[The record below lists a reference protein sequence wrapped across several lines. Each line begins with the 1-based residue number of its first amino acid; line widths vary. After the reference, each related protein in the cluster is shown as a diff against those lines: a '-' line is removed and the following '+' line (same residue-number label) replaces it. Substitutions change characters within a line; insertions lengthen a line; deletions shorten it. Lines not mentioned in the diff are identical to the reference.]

1 MYSEAD
7 LQSAVTAGALSAEA
21 AEALRSH
28 VATLHATPA
37 ADEEQFRLISG
48 FNDIFVSIACA
59 LVIFAAG
66 AVGGATGGAIGDA
79 LGGLLVAAAAWG
91 MAEVFTRRRRMAL
104 PSIILLLA
112 FVLGVGFCAAWGLEW
127 LIPKHNVLVTPQAGG
142 EIAPYNMAV
151 HEPWQEALMLTGAAL
166 AAGLAALAHWRRF
179 RVAITIAAA
188 VGALVLL
195 VLSMVDAVTTSLSET
210 ASREASGGGPSL
222 FGNNALLAPAALL
235 CGLACFVYAM
245 RWDMS
250 DPQRRSQRADV
261 AFWLH
266 LLAAPLIAHPL
277 FHWMGVTRGDE
288 VGLLAAFGVLAI
300 YLVFAVIALTID
312 RRALLVSALA
322 YVLFALASLFRTYG
336 AVQLNTALTALV
348 IGSALLTLSAW
359 WAMLR
364 KVLVERLPAGLQGCV
379 PGAG

>member
-7 LQSAVTAGALSAEA
+7 LQSAVSAGVLSAEA

-37 ADEEQFRLISG
+37 VDEEQFRLITG

-66 AVGGATGGAIGDA
+66 AVGGAFGDA
-79 LGGLLVAAAAWG
+79 LGGLLVAAAAWA

-112 FVLGVGFCAAWGLEW
+112 FVIGVAAFFLQGLEW
-127 LIPKHNVLVTPQAGG
+127 LIPKHEVHRTQQIGG
-142 EIAPYNMAV
+142 QTMSWTSAEHY
-151 HEPWQEALMLTGAAL
+151 PWQLSVMLVVAGL

-188 VGALVLL
+188 VGALVLV
-195 VLSMVDAVTTSLSET
+195 VLGVVDALSSSFET
-210 ASREASGGGPSL
+210 ASRQVSAGGPAL
-222 FGNNALLAPAALL
+222 FGDSRLIAPAALL
-235 CGLACFVYAM
+235 CGLGCFAYAM

-277 FHWMGVTRGDE
+277 FHWMGVTGGDE
-288 VGLLAAFGVLAI
+288 VGLLAALGVLVI

-364 KVLVERLPAGLQGCV
+364 KALVERLPAGLRDYV
-379 PGAG
+379 PGVG